1 MRIGILTGG
10 GDVPGLNSCIK
21 TLVYRALDEGH
32 EVVGFRRGWMSL
44 LGIDITDT
52 STVDTFTLP
61 LDKQNTRTIDRT
73 GGTFLHTSRTNPAKV
88 KPAETPQFLRGDDF
102 DERRQDWL
110 DFTPHVLEVLEYLG
124 VDVLVPIGG
133 DDTLSYSARLYE
145 EGFHVIAIPKT
156 MDNDVFGTEYTIGFS
171 TAVTRSVNFVQQLRT
186 TIGSHERLGVI
197 ELFGRNSGSTCL
209 VTAHLAG
216 VDRAVISEVPFDIE
230 KLARFLVADKR
241 ANPSNYA
248 IVLISEGATFVGSEI
263 VESGEEDSYGHKKL
277 GGIGEITNRALK
289 ELTGESTLY
298 QQLTYL
304 MRSGVPDAL
313 DIMVARNFAQ
323 MTLDLIDRGEFGRMV
338 ALHDGK
344 YTHVPANSVVQGA
357 RNVDVDEFYDVENYQ
372 PKLRIVEGKPIFL
385 Y

>member
-21 TLVYRALDEGH
+21 ALVYRAIDEGH

-44 LGIDITDT
+44 LGIDVADPDT
-52 STVDTFTLP
+52 VETSILP

-88 KPAETPQFLRGDDF
+88 KPSETPMFLRRDDF
-102 DERRQDWL
+102 DERDQVTL
-110 DFTPHVLEVLEYLG
+110 DFTPHVLEVLEHLG

-133 DDTLSYSARLYE
+133 DDTLNYGARLCE
-145 EGFHVIAIPKT
+145 ENFPVIAIPKT
-156 MDNDVFGTEYTIGFS
+156 MDNDVFGTDYTIGFS
-171 TAVTRSVNFVQQLRT
+171 TAVTRSVDFVQQLRT

-197 ELFGRNSGSTCL
+197 ELFGRNSGATCL

-216 VDRAVISEVPFDIE
+216 VDRTVISEVPFDIQ

-248 IVLISEGATFVGSEI
+248 IALISEGARFIGGEI
-263 VESGEEDSYGHKKL
+263 IESGQEDAYGHKKL
-277 GGIGEITNRALK
+277 GGVGELTTKALK
-289 ELTGESTLY
+289 ELTGLTTLY
-298 QQLTYL
+298 QRLAYL

-313 DIMVARNFAQ
+313 DIMVAINFAH

-338 ALHDGK
+338 ALKEGK
-344 YTHVPANSVVQGA
+344 YTHVPANSVTQGI
-357 RNVDVDEFYDVENYQ
+357 RQVDVNEFYDVENYR
-372 PKLRIVEGKPIFL
+372 PKLRIIEGKPMFL

>member
-21 TLVYRALDEGH
+21 ALVYRAIDDGH

-44 LGIDITDT
+44 IGIDVTDA
-52 STVDTFTLP
+52 STVDTFMLA

-102 DERRQDWL
+102 DERSQDRL
-110 DFTPHVLEVLEYLG
+110 DFTRHVLEVLEYLG

-133 DDTLSYSARLYE
+133 DDTLSYGARLYE
-145 EGFHVIAIPKT
+145 ENFPVIAIPKT
-156 MDNDVFGTEYTIGFS
+156 MDNDVCGTEYTIGFS
-171 TAVTRSVNFVQQLRT
+171 TAVTRSVDFVQQLRT

-197 ELFGRNSGSTCL
+197 ELFGRNSGATCL
-209 VTAHLAG
+209 VTSHLAA

-248 IVLISEGATFVGSEI
+248 IVLISEGATFVGGEI
-263 VESGEEDSYGHKKL
+263 IESGEEDAYGHKKL
-277 GGIGEITNRALK
+277 GGIGDLTNRALK
-289 ELTGESTLY
+289 ELTNESTLY
-298 QQLTYL
+298 QQLSYL

-313 DIMVARNFAQ
+313 DIMVAINFAH
-323 MTLDLIDRGEFGRMV
+323 MTLDLVDRGEFGRMI

-344 YTHVPANSVVQGA
+344 YTHVPANLVAQGV
-357 RNVDVDEFYDVENYQ
+357 RHVDVDEFYDVENYK
-372 PKLRIVEGKPIFL
+372 PKLRIVDGMPIFL
-385 Y
+385 C

>member
-1 MRIGILTGG
+1 MRIGVLTGG

-21 TLVYRALDEGH
+21 ALVYRALDEGH

-44 LGIDITDT
+44 LGIDVADA
-52 STVDTFTLP
+52 STVDIFTLP

-88 KPAETPQFLRGDDF
+88 KPAETPSFLRGEDF
-102 DERRQDWL
+102 DERCQDRL

-124 VDVLVPIGG
+124 IDVLVSIGG

-145 EGFHVIAIPKT
+145 ENFPVIAIPKT

-171 TAVTRSVNFVQQLRT
+171 TAVTRSVDFVQQLRT

-197 ELFGRNSGSTCL
+197 ELFGRNSGATCL

-230 KLARFLVADKR
+230 KLARFLVADKY

-248 IVLISEGATFVGSEI
+248 IVLISEGATFIGSEI
-263 VESGEEDSYGHKKL
+263 VESGEKDAYGHKKL
-277 GGIGEITNRALK
+277 GGIGELTNRALK
-289 ELTGESTLY
+289 ELTGEETLY

-313 DIMVARNFAQ
+313 DIMVASNFAQ

-338 ALHDGK
+338 ALQDGK
-344 YTHVPANSVVQGA
+344 YTHVPANSVAQGV
-357 RNVDVDEFYDVENYQ
+357 RNVDVDEFYDAENYK

>member
-21 TLVYRALDEGH
+21 TLVYRAIDDGH

-44 LGIDITDT
+44 IGIDVTDA

-73 GGTFLHTSRTNPAKV
+73 GGTFLHTSRMNPAKV
-88 KPAETPQFLRGDDF
+88 KPAETPQFLRADDF
-102 DERRQDWL
+102 NERRQDRL

-124 VDVLVPIGG
+124 VDVLIPIGG
-133 DDTLSYSARLYE
+133 DDTLSYGARLYE
-145 EGFHVIAIPKT
+145 ENFPVIAIPKT

-171 TAVTRSVNFVQQLRT
+171 TAVTRSVDFVQQLRT

-197 ELFGRNSGSTCL
+197 ELFGRNSGATCL

-248 IVLISEGATFVGSEI
+248 IVLISEGATFVGGEI
-263 VESGEEDSYGHKKL
+263 VESGEEDAFGHKKL
-277 GGIGEITNRALK
+277 GGIGELTNRALK

-313 DIMVARNFAQ
+313 DIMVAINFAH
-323 MTLDLIDRGEFGRMV
+323 MTLDLVDHGEFGRMV

-344 YTHVPANSVVQGA
+344 YTHVPANLVAQGF
-357 RNVDVDEFYDVENYQ
+357 RNVDIDEFYDVENYK
-372 PKLRIVEGKPIFL
+372 PKLRTVEGKPIFL

>member
-21 TLVYRALDEGH
+21 VLVYRALDEGH

-44 LGIDITDT
+44 LGIDLTDA
-52 STVDTFTLP
+52 STVDMFTLP

-88 KPAETPQFLRGDDF
+88 KPAETPQFLRGDAF
-102 DERRQDWL
+102 DERRQDRL

-124 VDVLVPIGG
+124 VDVLVSIGG

-145 EGFHVIAIPKT
+145 ENFPVIAIPKT

-171 TAVTRSVNFVQQLRT
+171 TAITRSVDFVQQLRT

-197 ELFGRNSGSTCL
+197 ELFGRYSGSTCL
-209 VTAHLAG
+209 VTAFLAG

-230 KLARFLVADKR
+230 KLARFLVEDKR
-241 ANPSNYA
+241 TNPSNYA
-248 IVLISEGATFVGSEI
+248 IVLISEGATFVGSDI
-263 VESGEEDSYGHKKL
+263 VEAGEEDAYGHKKL
-277 GGIGEITNRALK
+277 GGIGELTNRALK
-289 ELTGESTLY
+289 ELTGEATLY

-313 DIMVARNFAQ
+313 DIMVASNFAH
-323 MTLDLIDRGEFGRMV
+323 MTLDLIESGKFGRMV
-338 ALHDGK
+338 ALQDGK
-344 YTHVPANSVVQGA
+344 YTHVPANSVAQGV
-357 RNVDVDEFYDVENYQ
+357 RNVDVEQFYDVENYR
-372 PKLRIVEGKPIFL
+372 PKLRAIEGKPIFL